1 MIFIATYTA
10 NLAAFLTF
18 NRMQVT
24 IKSVEQLGA
33 QMEVSYGTVRDSPIE
48 EFFQDSILPSYNAM
62 YQFMEARG
70 TLLTSETEAIQKVK
84 NENFGFIFDSLFLVR
99 ETFKNPCD
107 VFIAGK
113 TFGHFG
119 KILMIV

>member
-1 MIFIATYTA
+1 
-10 NLAAFLTF
+10 
-18 NRMQVT
+18 
-24 IKSVEQLGA
+24 
-33 QMEVSYGTVRDSPIE
+33 
-48 EFFQDSILPSYNAM
+48 M